1 MHSYD
6 VAQAEPITETLVG
19 RQKETDETF
28 GSRMAA
34 LRAAAGYTQRSLA
47 AELGISQR
55 MVAYYES
62 QSDRPPAH
70 LLPALAEAFGISVDQ
85 LLGREPVS
93 PRKRPVNAQLMRKL
107 RQVEKLPPR
116 ARTAVLEHIDA
127 LVSKHGRSGSR

>member
-6 VAQAEPITETLVG
+6 VVEAGLMTGTLVG

-55 MVAYYES
+55 MVAYYEG
-62 QSDRPPAH
+62 QSDRPPVQ
-70 LLPALAEAFGISVDQ
+70 LLPALAEAFGITVDQ
-85 LLGREPVS
+85 LLGREPIS
-93 PRKRPVNAQLMRKL
+93 PRKRPVNVQLMRKL
-107 RQVEKLPPR
+107 QQVEKLPPR

-127 LVSKHGRSGSR
+127 LLSKHGGSGSR